1 MVKISTF
8 VTTLLLS
15 MLLYAT
21 PTLAGDA
28 FQCAEHIANAEAA
41 IHRAHEVMET
51 LPKKRR
57 WLVHTMIDDAKM
69 WLHSSKHNMEK
80 PAAKAF
86 DLARSRAKADAARA
100 LAEAAELLAASY
112 K

>member
-1 MVKISTF
+1 MTKISAL
-8 VTTLLLS
+8 VTTLTLS
-15 MLLYAT
+15 LALFVT
-21 PTLAGDA
+21 PTLASSP
-28 FQCAEHIANAEAA
+28 FQCAEHIAQAEAA
-41 IHRAHEVMET
+41 IESAHRAMES
-51 LPKKRR
+51 LPKKSQ

-80 PAAKAF
+80 PAGKAF

-100 LAEAAELLAASY
+100 LAEAAEILAASY